1 MGDAGYALPES
12 LSAPAEEMSNM
23 RSAEDLYGMYM
34 RMGPQMVKDK
44 MSGMESRALDS
55 LLQQKMNNMD
65 RPAVPQYG
73 MGGMIDEYN
82 MGGYVKKYQDG
93 GEVEEDINPKQLQ
106 AMAMLDSLRQEGG
119 EKLESLPSD
128 NYSGQ
133 QVPKN
138 AMTIMPYLKSFGR
151 MRTPLQEQE
160 RFMFQRYGLN
170 PDALP
175 PQLQGLR
182 GLALRQRMGNEEI

>member
-1 MGDAGYALPES
+1 MMGDAGYALPES

-65 RPAVPQYG
+65 RHAVPQYG

-82 MGGYVKKYQDG
+82 MGG
-93 GEVEEDINPKQLQ
+93 
-106 AMAMLDSLRQEGG
+106 
-119 EKLESLPSD
+119 
-128 NYSGQ
+128 
-133 QVPKN
+133 
-138 AMTIMPYLKSFGR
+138 
-151 MRTPLQEQE
+151 
-160 RFMFQRYGLN
+160 
-170 PDALP
+170 
-175 PQLQGLR
+175 
-182 GLALRQRMGNEEI
+182 